1 MKEPKDYMNHALELA
16 RLTIGQTHPNPSVGA
31 IVVKDE
37 RVVGVGTHMK
47 PGEPHAEVFAL
58 QQAGDEAKD
67 AEIYVTLEPCA
78 HYGKTPPCAKAIID
92 AGIKKVYVATL
103 DPNPKVAGGGV
114 RWLRDE
120 GIDVE
125 VGLLEDEAIEI
136 NHDFMH
142 FMRHKRPYVTLKAAV
157 SLDGKMTA
165 NSGDSKWITGEA
177 ARRDVHENRHRNDA
191 ILVGIETVKQDD
203 PQLTTRLPHGGI
215 NPIRIILDTH
225 LSIPFHAQILTDEA
239 VRTIVVCGKNA
250 SESTEQ
256 RLNEITHVD
265 VFRMPSEQID
275 LKDLLAKLA
284 EEKIMS
290 VYVEG
295 GSTVHSSFIKNQ
307 LFDELHVYQA
317 PKLIGGPS
325 SKPFFN
331 QHGFMEVSDSVKLMF
346 ESVEQMG
353 DDLKI
358 IAKPV
363 HKGVD

>member
-1 MKEPKDYMNHALELA
+1 MKESKDYMKHALEMA

-31 IVVKDE
+31 IVVKNG

-67 AEIYVTLEPCA
+67 ADIYVTLEPCA

-92 AGIKKVYVATL
+92 AGIKKVFVATL
-103 DPNPKVAGGGV
+103 DPNPKVAGKGV
-114 RWLRDE
+114 QWLRDE

-125 VGLLEDEAIEI
+125 VGLHEEDAIEI
-136 NHDFMH
+136 NKDFMH
-142 FMRHKRPYVTLKAAV
+142 FMRNKRPYVTIKTAV

-177 ARRDVHENRHRNDA
+177 ARRDVHENRHRHDA
-191 ILVGIETVKQDD
+191 ILVGIETVKHDD

-225 LSIPFHAQILTDEA
+225 LSIPFHAKILTDQA
-239 VRTIVVCGKNA
+239 VRTIIICGNHA
-250 SESTEQ
+250 SESTEKQ
-256 RLNEITHVD
+256 LNEIEHID
-265 VFRMPSEQID
+265 VLRMPTDEID
-275 LKDLLAKLA
+275 LNDLLAQLA
-284 EEKIMS
+284 EDKIMS

-295 GSTVHSSFIKNQ
+295 GSKVHSSFIHKQ
-307 LFDELHVYQA
+307 LFDELHVYMA

-331 QHGFMEVSDSVKLMF
+331 QNGFTEVSQSVKLTF
-346 ESVEQMG
+346 ESIEQMD

-358 IAKPV
+358 IAKP
-363 HKGVD
+363 KR